1 MLKNSVRGYPFLS
14 FKIVDN
20 PYFTKE
26 RFLMNM
32 YIPLKISV
40 RNNNKIK
47 DFEIF
52 KNIDRL
58 NNDVISKVENLIH
71 KYSVNNQTLSIDKN
85 SYKLIYSEPVLIDEY
100 DIHQTVLLPDHKQV
114 KKFNQISPHDIYI
127 PLYMDTYNG
136 YINKPIWK
144 KYN

>member
-1 MLKNSVRGYPFLS
+1 MWKNSLRYPFLS

-32 YIPLKISV
+32 YVPLKLTIH
-40 RNNNKIK
+40 NKNYK
-47 DFEIF
+47 RDYEIF

-58 NNDVISKVENLIH
+58 NDDVISKVESLIK
-71 KYSVNNQTLSIDKN
+71 KYAVNNQTLSIDRN
-85 SYKLIYSEPVLIDEY
+85 SYKLLFDKPTIIDNF
-100 DIHQTVLLPDHKQV
+100 DIHQTVLIPDHKDL
-114 KKFNQISPHDIYI
+114 KKINQISPHDIYI
-127 PLYMDTYNG
+127 PLYLDTHDG

-144 KYN
+144 RYN